1 MLKNAQIIQKL
12 KVKKMSRKGLLVVIS
27 GFSGAGKGTLMKKLT
42 TEYDNYALSISA
54 TTRAPRV
61 GEVDGRE
68 YFFKTKE
75 EFEKMIECNELI
87 EYAKYVDN
95 YYGTPKDYVLSNLEA
110 GKDVLLEIEIQG
122 ALLVKEQFPEAKLVF
137 ITPPSAFEL
146 KSRLIN
152 RNTEDMDTIMKRLN
166 RASEEALG
174 VENYDYIIVNDD
186 LTKCVDDFH
195 NLIAN
200 IHDNNIEMCNNCC
213 VSNNINIINE
223 IRESLC
229 DLGKGE

>member
-1 MLKNAQIIQKL
+1 M
-12 KVKKMSRKGLLVVIS
+12 KMNKRGLLIVIS
-27 GFSGAGKGTLMKKLT
+27 GFSGAGKGTLMKSLT
-42 TEYDNYALSISA
+42 EEYDNYALSISA
-54 TTRAPRV
+54 TTRAPRP
-61 GEVDGRE
+61 GETDGKE

-75 EFEKMIECNELI
+75 EFEAMIANNDLI
-87 EYAKYVDN
+87 EYAQYVDN
-95 YYGTPKDYVLSNLEA
+95 YYGTPKEYVLANLNE

-122 ALLVKEQFPEAKLVF
+122 ALLVKKQFPETVLIF
-137 ITPPSAFEL
+137 ITPPDANEL

-152 RNTEDMDTIMKRLN
+152 RNTEDMDTINKRLN

-186 LTKCVDDFH
+186 IDTCVDEFH
-195 NLIAN
+195 ELIVAK
-200 IHDNNIEMCNNCC
+200 HDNNIEACNKYC

-229 DLGKGE
+229 DFKKGE